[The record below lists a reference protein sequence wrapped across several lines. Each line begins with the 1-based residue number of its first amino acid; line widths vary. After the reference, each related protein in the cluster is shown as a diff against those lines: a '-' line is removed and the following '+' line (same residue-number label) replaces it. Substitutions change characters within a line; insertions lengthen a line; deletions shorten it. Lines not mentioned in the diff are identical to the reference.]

1 MAVTERSVLDRL
13 LPGIACARSY
23 EPGWLRPDIIAGLT
37 VGAVLVPQS
46 MAYAELAGL
55 PAVVGLYASVLPLVL
70 YALFGSS
77 RQLMVGPE
85 STTAVMLA
93 TTVAPLAAGDPSLYL
108 ALAGAAALVVAGVC
122 ALGAIA
128 RLGFIADLLSRP
140 VLLGYLA
147 AVALIM
153 VASQLGRL
161 TGVPIGSD
169 EFVTQIADFFG
180 GLDAIDW
187 PTTALGL
194 SVLSVLLVVRWRSPR
209 APGALI
215 AVVAATAVVALF
227 DLESEG
233 IAVVGSIPAGL
244 PSLGLP
250 AAGIGQIAE
259 VIPAAAAIAIVAYTD
274 NMLTSR
280 AFASRNGYEVDANQ
294 ELAGLAAAN
303 LAAGFSGGLAI
314 GSSASRTAIG
324 DAVGSRT
331 QLTGVVAAGV
341 VVVVVLWLRP
351 VLEVFPQAALAAVV
365 IDAAFRLVDLGE
377 IRRLVLVGR
386 SELVLSLVTLAG
398 VLVVGILAGVLIAV
412 GLSVA
417 VIVARTARPHDA
429 VLGRTPDIDGWHSIE
444 RFEDAETIPGLVVY
458 RFDAPLFFANA
469 SYFKRQVLGVL
480 DRSPDDIEWFLLDA
494 EAISLVDSTALR
506 TMVELVD
513 ELDEREIVF
522 VLARA
527 RDRLRDMMDRAGFT
541 GEIGAD
547 HFFPTTRAAVQ
558 AFMERGPG
566 GRIS

>member
-1 MAVTERSVLDRL
+1 MTERSVIDTL

-23 EPGWLRPDIIAGLT
+23 QRGWLRPDIIAGLT

-46 MAYAELAGL
+46 MAYAELARL
-55 PAVVGLYASVLPLVL
+55 PAVVGLYASILPLVL

-77 RQLMVGPE
+77 RQLMAGPE
-85 STTAVMLA
+85 STTAVMMA
-93 TTVAPLAAGDPSLYL
+93 TTVAPLATGDPALYL
-108 ALAGAAALVVAGVC
+108 TMAAAAALVVGCIC
-122 ALGAIA
+122 ALAALA
-128 RLGFIADLLSRP
+128 RLGFVADLLSRP

-153 VASQLGRL
+153 IASQLGRL
-161 TGVPIGSD
+161 TGVPVESD
-169 EFVTQIADFFG
+169 EFVPQVADFFR
-180 GLDAIDW
+180 GLDVIDW
-187 PTTALGL
+187 RTTALGL
-194 SVLSVLLVVRWRSPR
+194 SVLVVLQVIRWNFPR

-215 AVVAATAVVALF
+215 GVVVATAVVALF

-250 AAGIGQIAE
+250 SVGIDQIVE
-259 VIPAAAAIAIVAYTD
+259 VTPAAAAIAIVAFTD

-280 AFASRNGYEVDANQ
+280 AFAAKNGYEVDANQ
-294 ELAGLAAAN
+294 ELAGLAASN
-303 LAAGFSGGLAI
+303 LGAGLSGGLAT

-324 DAVGSRT
+324 DAIGSRT
-331 QLTGVVAAGV
+331 QLTGVVAAGLV
-341 VVVVVLWLRP
+341 VVVILWLRP

-365 IDAAFRLVDLGE
+365 IDAAFRLVDLRE

-398 VLVVGILAGVLIAV
+398 VLAVGILAGVLIAV

-417 VIVARTARPHDA
+417 MIVARTARPHDA
-429 VLGRTPDIDGWHSIE
+429 VLGMTPDVDGWHSIE
-444 RFEDAETIPGLVVY
+444 RYEDAETIPGLVVY

-469 SYFKRQVLGVL
+469 SYFKRRVLGVL
-480 DRSPDDIEWFLLDA
+480 DRSSDDIEWFLLDA
-494 EAISLVDSTALR
+494 EAIGLVDSTALR
-506 TMVELVD
+506 VMVELVD
-513 ELDEREIVF
+513 EFDEREIVL

-558 AFMERGPG
+558 AFLERGPDG
-566 GRIS
+566 QIS